1 VQEYVLSELD
11 TGERLIT
18 ERVSSVRSVALGFW
32 IGAGSRDESD
42 AKAGVSHFIEHLLFK
57 GTRSYTAQEIAE
69 IFDGLGGELNAA
81 TSRES
86 TVVFARVP
94 DRHLQTALDVMADM
108 VFSPTFADLETE
120 REVVLEE
127 IAMLEDTPQDL
138 VHDLLSEAIF
148 AGDPLGRQI
157 IGRAD
162 VISSVSKRALQ
173 TYHRQ
178 MYTAGNI
185 VLAAAGNLEHDE
197 VLKLLERASHQRVE
211 PPEARTRVRRPLVKT
226 PPPGIRFQRKD
237 TEQYHVCV
245 GGIGVSRTDRRR
257 FAASLLDAI
266 LGGSASSRLFQEIRE
281 KRGMAYA
288 VYSFASQY
296 TDTGLIGVYVGTR
309 EENLEQCFEIVARE
323 IADIASGNVQER
335 ELKRAQENLKGRI
348 ALSMESTSNRMSRL
362 GKSLITDGELLSL
375 DRIIAEID
383 AVGAAELAELATVLL
398 APDSLSASGIG
409 PSEEKFVA
417 AVEHVHPG
425 LPAQA
430 AA

>member
-1 VQEYVLSELD
+1 MQEYVLSELD

-18 ERVSSVRSVALGFW
+18 ERVGSVRSVSLGFW
-32 IGAGSRDESD
+32 IGAGSRDEPD
-42 AKAGVSHFIEHLLFK
+42 PKAGVSHFIEHLLFK
-57 GTRSYTAQEIAE
+57 GTRSYSAQEIAE
-69 IFDGLGGELNAA
+69 TFDELGGELNAA

-94 DRHLQTALDVMADM
+94 DRHLETALDVMADM

-138 VHDLLSEAIF
+138 VHDLFSEAVF
-148 AGDPLGRQI
+148 AGDPLGRQV
-157 IGRAD
+157 IGNAE

-185 VLAAAGNLEHDE
+185 VLAAAGNLEHDR
-197 VLKLLERASHQRVE
+197 VLGLLERASHQRVE
-211 PPEARTRVRRPLVKT
+211 PPEARTRVRKPLQKT
-226 PPPGIRFQRKD
+226 PPPGLRFQRKD
-237 TEQYHVCV
+237 TEQYHVCI

-296 TDTGLIGVYVGTR
+296 ADTGLIGVYVGTR
-309 EENLEQCFEIVARE
+309 EENLESCCEIVARE
-323 IADIASGNVQER
+323 IADIAAGNVHER
-335 ELKRAQENLKGRI
+335 ELRRAKENLKGRI
-348 ALSMESTSNRMSRL
+348 VLSMESTSNRMSRL
-362 GKSLITDGELLSL
+362 GKSLITDAELLTL
-375 DRIIAEID
+375 DRIIA
-383 AVGAAELAELATVLL
+383 
-398 APDSLSASGIG
+398 
-409 PSEEKFVA
+409 
-417 AVEHVHPG
+417 
-425 LPAQA
+425 
-430 AA
+430 

>member
-18 ERVSSVRSVALGFW
+18 ERVSSVRSVSLGFW

-42 AKAGVSHFIEHLLFK
+42 ARAGVSHFIEHLLFK

-94 DRHLQTALDVMADM
+94 DRHLETALDVMADM

-185 VLAAAGNLEHDE
+185 VLAAAGNLEHDQ
-197 VLKLLERASHQRVE
+197 VLKLLERAAHQRVE

-296 TDTGLIGVYVGTR
+296 TDTGVIGVYVGTR

-323 IADIASGNVQER
+323 VADIASGNVHER

-409 PSEEKFVA
+409 PNEDKFLA

>member
-18 ERVSSVRSVALGFW
+18 ERVSSFRSVSLGFW
-32 IGAGSRDESD
+32 IGAGSRDEPDS
-42 AKAGVSHFIEHLLFK
+42 KAGVSHFIEHLLFK
-57 GTRSYTAQEIAE
+57 GTPAYTALEIAE
-69 IFDGLGGELNAA
+69 IFDELGGELNAA

-94 DRHLQTALDVMADM
+94 DRHLETALDVMADM

-148 AGDPLGRQI
+148 AGDPLGRHI

-162 VISSVSKRALQ
+162 VISSVSKRSLL

-185 VLAAAGNLEHDE
+185 VLAAAGNLEHDR
-197 VLKLLERASHQRVE
+197 VLDLLERAAHQRVQ
-211 PPEARTRVRRPLVKT
+211 PPEARTRVRKPLVKT
-226 PPPGIRFQRKD
+226 PPPGLRFQRKD

-257 FAASLLDAI
+257 FGASLLDAI

-296 TDTGLIGVYVGTR
+296 ADTGLIGVYVGTR
-309 EENLEQCFEIVARE
+309 EENLDECFEIVARE
-323 IADIASGNVQER
+323 IGDIAAGNVHER
-335 ELKRAQENLKGRI
+335 ELRRAKENLKGRI

-362 GKSLITDGELLSL
+362 GKSLITDTELLSL
-375 DRIIAEID
+375 DRIIAEVD
-383 AVGAAELAELATVLL
+383 AVDRTEISELATVLL
-398 APDSLSASGIG
+398 APDGLSASGIG
-409 PSEEKFVA
+409 PDENRFLA
-417 AVEHVHPG
+417 AVEQVHPG
-425 LPAQA
+425 LPARA